1 MLAIKKLSV
10 EKQHLNE
17 LLRCGAF
24 LIFALFALA
33 SSVAQAQ
40 AVPAALV
47 GTFQRPGFITS
58 AGQTSDAAIVKVLA
72 NTKLKLGFDYDIM
85 AKPEAIA
92 GAKTLVLVLGASNKG
107 LGSAGLSF
115 EQEMDRVKK
124 VIAAAQKSGIKIISM
139 HTGGSSRRGE
149 LSNAI
154 IEFCIPA
161 SSMVIVVEEGNK
173 DGFFTELCSKH
184 SIPLSVVP
192 SIAEAGNVLKVLM
205 AP

>member
-1 MLAIKKLSV
+1 MQEKNNDFRILGRISV
-10 EKQHLNE
+10 
-17 LLRCGAF
+17 F
-24 LIFALFALA
+24 LVIALFAIAGASAQTVQTVNPVIATLA
-33 SSVAQAQ
+33 
-40 AVPAALV
+40 
-47 GTFQRPGFITS
+47 GTFQKPGFITS

-85 AKPEAIA
+85 AKPEVVT

-115 EQEMDRVKK
+115 EQEMERVKK
-124 VIAAAQKSGIKIISM
+124 VIGAAQNAGVKIISM
-139 HTGGSSRRGE
+139 HTGGSSRRGD

-154 IEFCIPA
+154 IELCIPV
-161 SSMVIVVEEGNK
+161 SSVVIVVEEGNK

-184 SIPLSVVP
+184 SIPLQVVP
-192 SIAEAGNVLKVLM
+192 SIAEAGNALKALM

>member
-1 MLAIKKLSV
+1 MHMKNFSTIDRIGA
-10 EKQHLNE
+10 
-17 LLRCGAF
+17 LL
-24 LIFALFALA
+24 IIALFAIAGA
-33 SSVAQAQ
+33 SAQTAQ
-40 AVPAALV
+40 TANTVPAALA
-47 GTFQRPGFITS
+47 GTFLKPGFITS

-85 AKPEAIA
+85 AKPEAVA

-115 EQEMDRVKK
+115 EQEMERVKK
-124 VIAAAQKSGIKIISM
+124 VITAAQKAGAKIISM

-154 IEFCIPA
+154 IELCIPV
-161 SSMVIVVEEGNK
+161 SSVVIVVEEGNK
-173 DGFFTELCSKH
+173 DGFFTELCAKH
-184 SIPLSVVP
+184 SIPLQVVP

>member
-1 MLAIKKLSV
+1 MHMKNFSTIGRIGA
-10 EKQHLNE
+10 
-17 LLRCGAF
+17 LLV
-24 LIFALFALA
+24 IALFAIAGA
-33 SSVAQAQ
+33 SAQTANT
-40 AVPAALV
+40 VPAALA
-47 GTFQRPGFITS
+47 GTFLKPGFITS

-85 AKPEAIA
+85 AKPEAVA

-115 EQEMDRVKK
+115 EQEMERVKK
-124 VIAAAQKSGIKIISM
+124 VIAAAQKAGAKIISM

-154 IEFCIPA
+154 IELCIPV
-161 SSMVIVVEEGNK
+161 SSVVIVVEEGNK
-173 DGFFTELCSKH
+173 DGFFTELCAKH
-184 SIPLSVVP
+184 SIPLQVVP